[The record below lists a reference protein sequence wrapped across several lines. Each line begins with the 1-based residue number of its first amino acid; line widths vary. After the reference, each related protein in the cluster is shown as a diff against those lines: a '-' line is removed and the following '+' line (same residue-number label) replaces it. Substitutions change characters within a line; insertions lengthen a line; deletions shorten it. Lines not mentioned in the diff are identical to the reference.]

1 MSDARD
7 MGVAGGL
14 RREDLGVSRKCPT
27 WGRFWSIPKAES
39 ELQSAATSW
48 RTERCRDALQGV
60 GGGGGQHLCAEATF
74 QECVEVWGD
83 AGCQG
88 PCQEFWVQ
96 VSCPGN
102 LEGMLGSFVC

>member
-7 MGVAGGL
+7 VGVSGGS
-14 RREDLGVSRKCPT
+14 RPEDLGVSRKCPGR
-27 WGRFWSIPKAES
+27 GRFWSIPKAES

-48 RTERCRDALQGV
+48 RTERRGDALQGV
-60 GGGGGQHLCAEATF
+60 GGAGAWGVWGGQHLCAEATF

-88 PCQEFWVQ
+88 PCQEF
-96 VSCPGN
+96 
-102 LEGMLGSFVC
+102 